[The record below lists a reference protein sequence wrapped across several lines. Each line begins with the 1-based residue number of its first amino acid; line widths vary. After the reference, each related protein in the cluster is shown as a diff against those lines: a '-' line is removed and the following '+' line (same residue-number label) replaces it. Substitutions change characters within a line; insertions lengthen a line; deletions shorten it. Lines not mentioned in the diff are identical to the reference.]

1 MTSNAPKLEQIQ
13 TVASGWEAEPGL
25 RLPRLAL
32 RFSERKLLLVSLDLL
47 MINLSFFL
55 ALTIRSESD
64 ITLAIFWQ
72 RLPWFVL
79 LNVLWVTIGVVLNI
93 YDLARTACV
102 GPSLWSISCAANLT
116 GLIYLFIPYITPS
129 LPRQRFQLLLF
140 PLFAMASV
148 GIWRIFYAQVI
159 VQPLFHQRAM
169 IIGAGSAGRMLAE
182 AIARIGAD
190 TGTHN
195 KAAGY
200 RLLGFVDDNLA
211 RGTVIDGLPVLGG
224 CHDLMRLAQDMRPD
238 EIIVAINERR
248 ENNYKRLYQAI
259 LDCREVGIHITTMEY
274 LYERLMGR
282 VPLEDAYRQLSAIFP
297 MSQSATNRFYLIM
310 KRLIDVLV
318 SLAGCLLLI
327 MLVPLMWLA
336 NRVISPG
343 PLFYRQERVGKS
355 GKRFTLIKFRSMVV
369 NAEKDTGPV
378 WASASDNRVTL
389 IGRIIRK
396 TRLDEVPQFWN
407 VLRGEMSLI
416 GPRPERPEFVSQLAA
431 QIPFYRA
438 RHAVKPG
445 ITGWA
450 QVRYDYGASIEDSRI
465 KLQYDLYYIKYQ
477 SPYLDLLVA
486 LKTLQVVFGSKGR

>member
-1 MTSNAPKLEQIQ
+1 
-13 TVASGWEAEPGL
+13 
-25 RLPRLAL
+25 
-32 RFSERKLLLVSLDLL
+32 
-47 MINLSFFL
+47 
-55 ALTIRSESD
+55 
-64 ITLAIFWQ
+64 
-72 RLPWFVL
+72 
-79 LNVLWVTIGVVLNI
+79 
-93 YDLARTACV
+93 
-102 GPSLWSISCAANLT
+102 
-116 GLIYLFIPYITPS
+116 
-129 LPRQRFQLLLF
+129 
-140 PLFAMASV
+140 
-148 GIWRIFYAQVI
+148 
-159 VQPLFHQRAM
+159 
-169 IIGAGSAGRMLAE
+169 
-182 AIARIGAD
+182 
-190 TGTHN
+190 
-195 KAAGY
+195 
-200 RLLGFVDDNLA
+200 
-211 RGTVIDGLPVLGG
+211 
-224 CHDLMRLAQDMRPD
+224 
-238 EIIVAINERR
+238 
-248 ENNYKRLYQAI
+248 
-259 LDCREVGIHITTMEY
+259 
-274 LYERLMGR
+274 
-282 VPLEDAYRQLSAIFP
+282 

-318 SLAGCLLLI
+318 SVAGCLLLI

-450 QVRYDYGASIEDSRI
+450 QVMYDYGASIEDSRI